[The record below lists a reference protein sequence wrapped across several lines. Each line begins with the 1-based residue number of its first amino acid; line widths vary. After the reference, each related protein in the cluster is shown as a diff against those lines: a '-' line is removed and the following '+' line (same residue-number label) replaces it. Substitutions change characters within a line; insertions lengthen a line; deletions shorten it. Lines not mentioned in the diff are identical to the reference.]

1 MYIRSAVSEDVD
13 LCLECFS
20 VGVEILDVNKT
31 DGKNV
36 HRNDVRP
43 QPGCCKSLFFM
54 FGTPLGVLPDS
65 RIGMQTKYRVM
76 ERLDFPI
83 VTENWTAREEL
94 ALLDGI
100 ETYGIGNWAEIE
112 KNVGTKT
119 KPECEFHYYAHY
131 INNKSGAT
139 GFPVPDVS
147 KSCSRPLSSSYQPA
161 R

>member
-65 RIGMQTKYRVM
+65 RIGMQTKYR
-76 ERLDFPI
+76 
-83 VTENWTAREEL
+83 
-94 ALLDGI
+94 
-100 ETYGIGNWAEIE
+100 GNWAEIE
-112 KNVGTKT
+112 KTVGTKT